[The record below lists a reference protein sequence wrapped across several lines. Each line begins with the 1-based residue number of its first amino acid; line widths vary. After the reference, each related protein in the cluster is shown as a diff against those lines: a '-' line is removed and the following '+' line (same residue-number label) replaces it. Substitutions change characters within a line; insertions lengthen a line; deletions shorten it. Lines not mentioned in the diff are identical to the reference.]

1 MDAPRA
7 APGTAPVSMPSPSSL
22 TKPAVP
28 LP

>member
-7 APGTAPVSMPSPSSL
+7 APGTAPLPEPSPSSL
-22 TKPAVP
+22 TKPVVP